1 MDFNFD
7 KNVKQLVSVF
17 SKESLEVVE
26 EVLVNT
32 FGGGRSFIVGMA
44 TLATM
49 LRQLALLLNTA
60 LQKRE

>member
-1 MDFNFD
+1 LDFNFD

-26 EVLVNT
+26 EVLVNA
-32 FGGGRSFIVGMA
+32 FGGGRSFIIGMA

-49 LRQLALLLNTA
+49 LSQLAL
-60 LQKRE
+60 

>member
-1 MDFNFD
+1 LDFNFD